1 MEHSFN
7 ISIAE
12 KFGIEEAIFLH
23 NLYFWLHKNAVNGKM
38 FIDGSYWTFNSKK
51 AYTRLFPYMNI
62 EKIKRIISKLKNE
75 DIIKAGNYNENKFD
89 QTKWYAFTDKGLQV
103 MNDAGYN
110 MNDFKINNEEKQED
124 AVGQNEPSCKVKMNQ
139 CNKDINKTDIN
150 NKETL
155 ETSSRVKE
163 RLSHKYNKD
172 KPLTEIEV
180 KYYLGMEEKYPR
192 VMRMDEP
199 LLYNQYIAL
208 LNKGVNVN
216 KIKAN
221 IEAMNNNK
229 KIRERF
235 NAYLTLLNYIKI
247 DKNTYAPTIA

>member
-1 MEHSFN
+1 MEHYFN
-7 ISIAE
+7 IDLAT
-12 KFGIEEAIFLH
+12 KLGIEEAIFLH
-23 NLYFWLHKNAVNGKM
+23 NLYYWIQKNAVNKKQ
-38 FIDGSYWTFNSKK
+38 FYDGSYWTYNTKQ
-51 AYTRLFPYMNI
+51 AYAELFPYMSLS
-62 EKIKRIISKLKNE
+62 KIKRIIDKLLE
-75 DIIKAGNYNENKFD
+75 ECIIKKGNYSNDKMNR
-89 QTKWYAFTDKGLQV
+89 TSWYAFTECGLR
-103 MNDAGYN
+103 MMENAGY
-110 MNDFKINNEEKQED
+110 KIGVFRGEENCVD
-124 AVGQNEPSCKVKMNQ
+124 ALGQNEPMQKPESEQ
-139 CNKDINKTDIN
+139 CTTNINNTDIN

-172 KPLTEIEV
+172 KPLTDIEV

-199 LLYNQYIAL
+199 LLYKQYIAL

-221 IEAMNNNK
+221 LEAMNNNK
-229 KIRERF
+229 KIRERY

-247 DKNTYAPTIA
+247 DKNTYAPTMA